1 DGVLVYFGWPTAHE
15 DDAERAVRAALALPG
30 AISALNERLPSGLRL
45 AVRVGLHTGSVVID
59 EDVFGET
66 PDVAAR
72 VQAAGDPAAV
82 LITAATQRLVA
93 GLFVVE
99 DRGSQQLKGVPE
111 PVALYRVVRPSGM
124 RSRLEMSEGRL
135 TPFIGRHAELG
146 TLVASWERTQ
156 EGEGQT
162 VLVSGEP
169 GVGKSRLV
177 YQLREQLNSVPHTW
191 LECRGT
197 PYTEG
202 PPFHP
207 VVDLLQQSLA
217 FTPDDTAAQKIE
229 KLDRGLTPMKFALGD
244 AAPLIAGFLG
254 LPAPE
259 G

>member
-1 DGVLVYFGWPTAHE
+1 VVFPDAIAADMPGVLTKGERRRLTVLFCDLVGSTELSSRLDAEDFCDIVRAYHRSAEEVVVKFGGRVGKYLGDGVLVYFGWPTAHE

-72 VQAAGDPAAV
+72 VQAAADPDTV
-82 LITAATQRLVA
+82 LITAATQGLVA

-169 GVGKSRLV
+169 
-177 YQLREQLNSVPHTW
+177 
-191 LECRGT
+191 
-197 PYTEG
+197 
-202 PPFHP
+202 
-207 VVDLLQQSLA
+207 
-217 FTPDDTAAQKIE
+217 
-229 KLDRGLTPMKFALGD
+229 
-244 AAPLIAGFLG
+244 
-254 LPAPE
+254 
-259 G
+259 